1 MTLLSGAHKDPPFP
15 LLNSP
20 PARPSG
26 WQVRRPPSAA
36 AIATASGGAGE
47 AGVMLPELALVNAVY
62 EAQARLNS
70 DYINNCWRCNCWRC
84 NCASD
89 C

>member
-1 MTLLSGAHKDPPFP
+1 M
-15 LLNSP
+15 
-20 PARPSG
+20 
-26 WQVRRPPSAA
+26 RRPPSAA

-70 DYINNCWRCNCWRC
+70 CYINNCWRC